1 MLDPVDVNE
10 IIPGVVQDDG
20 KVYEEVLITVR
31 DQSKITSVLLKS
43 MNLIVMF
50 YPLLAS
56 IYSKVIW
63 DCRTFTQPV
72 ERGQQRGQNGQIR
85 LRGRR

>member
-1 MLDPVDVNE
+1 MLDPVGSGNIKEV
-10 IIPGVVQDDG
+10 IPGVIQDDG
-20 KVYEEVLITVR
+20 KVYEEILITVR
-31 DQSKITSVLLKS
+31 DQSKITSTLLKF

-63 DCRTFTQPV
+63 DCRTFT
-72 ERGQQRGQNGQIR
+72 
-85 LRGRR
+85 